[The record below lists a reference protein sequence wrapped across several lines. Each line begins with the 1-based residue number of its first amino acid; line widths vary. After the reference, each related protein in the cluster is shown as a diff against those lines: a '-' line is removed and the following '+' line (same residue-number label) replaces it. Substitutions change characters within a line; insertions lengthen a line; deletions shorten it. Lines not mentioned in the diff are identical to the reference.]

1 MNLVQGDLFAA
12 LPTDKNI
19 IIPHVCNNVGAFSAG
34 FVAPLSKK
42 WPQTKTEYQNLKK
55 TDGLHLG
62 WVQFVR
68 VEENVVVANMI
79 AQNGLIGP
87 KNPVPLNYQAL
98 EACLETVADYIQE
111 NRRTGQWF
119 CDGVIAPKFGSGL
132 AGGDWSKIEAII
144 LRTLGA
150 YPVTIYYL

>member
-1 MNLVQGDLFAA
+1 MKQIQGDLFAA

-19 IIPHVCNNVGAFSAG
+19 IIPHVCNNIGAFSAG
-34 FVAPLSKK
+34 FVVPLSKK
-42 WPQTKTEYQNLKK
+42 WPSTKTEYRKLNKTEGLK
-55 TDGLHLG
+55 LG
-62 WVQFVR
+62 WVQFLR

-79 AQNGLIGP
+79 AQDGIIGP
-87 KNPVPLNYQAL
+87 KNPVPLKYDAL
-98 EACLETVADYIQE
+98 EKCLETVADYIKE
-111 NRRTGQWF
+111 NRRTGEWL
-119 CDGVIAPKFGSGL
+119 CDEVIAPKFGSGL